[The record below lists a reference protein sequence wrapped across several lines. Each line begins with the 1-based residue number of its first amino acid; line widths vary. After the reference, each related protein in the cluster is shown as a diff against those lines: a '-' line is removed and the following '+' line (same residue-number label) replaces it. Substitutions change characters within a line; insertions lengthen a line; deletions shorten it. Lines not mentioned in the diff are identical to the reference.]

1 MEHEAAETFAVHVLP
16 MGHVADYDDEDMA
29 GEADLAAD
37 ALRRMGG
44 RRVDPVFQGD
54 AVRSLTEAD
63 AALAHW
69 AGEQGDE
76 EPCSSALLWFG
87 HGRAAALGSVL
98 LVPDSEERNARV
110 TPDMV
115 AHHVHTEQQSRT
127 YGEGHWALVV
137 FEACNSENFAEDVAQ
152 RFNGT
157 GQPRVRSLLLIATG
171 KAAAQGYLGTFRR
184 VLESFVNSK
193 TSHDEVF
200 TLRDLQRHFADSGC
214 YARLVGDDTHA
225 ELRLLLPDHV
235 PLVGATSVADQRREQ
250 SRFDQEPGDPPQR
263 KAPDRGGFLEVVHD
277 FTGRARELQS
287 VADWR
292 DTPGAPAVFVV
303 TGPPGTGKSALLGE
317 AVQRWIHRGGPGPE
331 GADAQ
336 PSRAAHIGSGGP
348 GEGPN
353 YGELPYVAAVLA
365 LTGSTPADVLRRLGV
380 ALGTAADGADGESS
394 GDVAPAVEGLRRRL
408 GELAGAVPASWAPT
422 RALIVADALDEARDP
437 LRVAALLRDLTAIPG
452 VRLLIGT
459 RPSPFPSLS
468 GSGRADLLEVLGAG
482 TGDAE
487 ILKLAPDPTATRA
500 RTERGVRQILL
511 LHPAGDADWQETV
524 VGRIGQAVASHVAD
538 GSWQFLQAALV
549 LQEIEQRPG
558 VLSAD
563 PQARTALDHMLAR
576 DQTGLFRAA
585 VARITAG
592 LPTARPLLRALA
604 YAHGRGLPLADG
616 IWARAAAGIAGTGSR
631 VDDQQMEL
639 FLNRA
644 AAYVLIDGEDRRS
657 VYRLAHRTYA
667 EELLTDSA
675 PHDRQAMLAAL
686 LDLAADQAHE
696 GNPLSPHLAARLA
709 EYAADCGAAGWAALS
724 RRPAVIDRLDP
735 ASLSTLALTPG
746 PGTGTMPTELP
757 VEVLGTVASA
767 HLIKVSQLGDR
778 PALRQLGGL
787 RAAGALHEAGP
798 DAAWEVCWG
807 ELLRVPLHLRLG
819 GPDGVV
825 TALAARP
832 DATWLVTGSHDG
844 TVVVWQPWRGHVPVR
859 LLRGCDKPV
868 SALAVLADGP
878 AGPGLLAVAHCNRTL
893 QLWDTGAEHPR
904 PRAVETDEL
913 VTVMTALPDGTR
925 RCVVAGEVGFLALLG
940 PDGSLQ
946 RAETPLA
953 ATDVVGLA
961 PVPGSVG
968 QQLVVAAYQCGL
980 LSVWDTGGPVPVLVH
995 LRRARTGLSGLTW
1008 VRDPTAG
1015 PRIVTVSDDGHLG
1028 YWRVEAGDCGPEI
1041 VADWLGFGTDAEC
1054 TGPRVLATLPV
1065 SEESRV
1071 PVLGDERGRVRV
1083 VLPPTADAA
1092 PAGVEISTGTSTGT
1106 ITTIGALRGPHGRA
1120 VLVTAAERD
1129 STVHFWDPQ
1138 AVAPDGIAAS
1148 VDAPSAVSGLR
1159 RYVLPGGREALV
1171 VAEQRAGGTVERVL
1185 DAADGMELT
1194 DAAPPADETGARPAP
1209 LPGGA
1214 EDLHGRVMGCVDVVG
1229 LDTAR
1234 GVRGRATAGR
1244 DGTVVLWREDAH
1256 WRPVRTLR
1264 LGAPC
1269 LRLASLGEGRLA
1281 VAMDDGIAVLKINPV
1296 VWATDGRGTE
1306 DTHA

>member
-1 MEHEAAETFAVHVLP
+1 MEHEAADTFAVHMLP
-16 MGHVADYDDEDMA
+16 MGRVAGYDDEDMA

-44 RRVDPVFQGD
+44 RRVDPVFQGT

-63 AALAHW
+63 EALAHW

-225 ELRLLLPDHV
+225 ELRLLLPGHV
-235 PLVGATSVADQRREQ
+235 PLAGATSVADQRREQ
-250 SRFDQEPGDPPQR
+250 SRFDQEPVDPPQR
-263 KAPDRGGFLEVVHD
+263 KVPDRAGFLEVVHD
-277 FTGRARELQS
+277 FTGRTRELQA

-292 DTPGAPAVFVV
+292 DTPGAPALLVV

-317 AVQRWIHRGGPGPE
+317 AVQRWLHRRTPGNE
-331 GADAQ
+331 GADAK
-336 PSRAAHIGSGGP
+336 PSRAAHISSGAP
-348 GEGPN
+348 GEEPTTW
-353 YGELPYVAAVLA
+353 ELPYVAAVLA
-365 LTGSTPADVLRRLGV
+365 LTGSTSADVVRRLGV
-380 ALGTAADGADGESS
+380 ALGTATDGADAESS
-394 GDVAPAVEGLRRRL
+394 GDAAQAVEGLRLRL
-408 GELAGAVPASWAPT
+408 GELVAAAPASGTPT

-437 LRVAALLRDLTAIPG
+437 LRVATLLRDLTAIPG

-468 GSGRADLLEVLGAG
+468 GTGRADLLEVLGAG

-487 ILKLAPDPTATRA
+487 ILKLAPDPAATRA
-500 RTERGVRQILL
+500 RTERGVRRILQD
-511 LHPAGDADWQETV
+511 HPAGDEAWQETV
-524 VGRIGQAVASHVAD
+524 VDRIGQAVDSHVSD

-563 PQARTALDHMLAR
+563 PQARTALDHLLAR
-576 DQTGLFRAA
+576 DQTGLFHAA

-616 IWARAAAGIAGTGSR
+616 IWARAAAGIAGSGSR
-631 VDDQQMEL
+631 VDEEQLEL

-657 VYRLAHRTYA
+657 VYRLAHHTHA
-667 EELLTDSA
+667 EDLLTDST
-675 PHDRQAMLAAL
+675 PRDRQTMLAAL
-686 LDLAADQAHE
+686 LDLAADQA
-696 GNPLSPHLAARLA
+696 GDGGPLSPHLAARLA
-709 EYAADCGAAGWAALS
+709 EYAADCGAAGWAALG
-724 RRPAVIDRLDP
+724 RRPAVIDRLAP

-767 HLIKVSQLGDR
+767 HLIKASLPGDR

-798 DAAWEVCWG
+798 DSAWEVCWG
-807 ELLRVPLHLRLG
+807 KLLRVPLHLRLG

-844 TVVVWQPWRGHVPVR
+844 TVVVWRPWRGHVPVL

-868 SALAVLADGP
+868 RALAVLAHGP
-878 AGPGLLAVAHCNRTL
+878 SGPGLLAVAHHNRTI
-893 QLWDTGAEHPR
+893 QLWDTAAEHHR
-904 PRAVETDEL
+904 PLAVETDEL
-913 VTVMTALPDGTR
+913 VTVMAVLPDGTR

-940 PDGSLQ
+940 PSGSLQ

-968 QQLVVAAYQCGL
+968 PQLVVAANQCGL
-980 LSVWDTGGPVPVLVH
+980 LSVWDVGGTVPVLVH
-995 LRRARTGLSGLTW
+995 RRRARTGLSGLTW
-1008 VRDPTAG
+1008 VTDPVAG
-1015 PRIVTVSDDGHLG
+1015 PRIVTVSDEGHVG
-1028 YWRVEAGDCGPEI
+1028 YWRVEAGDRGPEI
-1041 VADWLGFGTDAEC
+1041 IADRFGSGPAAQCAT
-1054 TGPRVLATLPV
+1054 PRVLATLPV

-1071 PVLGDERGRVRV
+1071 PVIGDERGRVRV
-1083 VLPPTADAA
+1083 VPPPIEEAA
-1092 PAGVEISTGTSTGT
+1092 PAGVETSTGT
-1106 ITTIGALRGPHGRA
+1106 GTITAIGALRGPHGGA

-1129 STVHFWDPQ
+1129 PTVHFWDPQ
-1138 AVAPDGIAAS
+1138 AVAPDGTAAS
-1148 VDAPSAVSGLR
+1148 VDIPSAVSELR
-1159 RYVLPGGREALV
+1159 RHVFPDGREALV
-1171 VAEQRAGGTVERVL
+1171 VTERRAERTVERVL
-1185 DAADGMELT
+1185 DAADGVELT
-1194 DAAPPADETGARPAP
+1194 DAASPADGTGARKTP
-1209 LPGGA
+1209 LPEGA
-1214 EDLHGRVMGCVDVVG
+1214 EDLHGRVMGCVDLVG

-1234 GVRGRATAGR
+1234 GVRVRATAGR
-1244 DGTVVLWREDAH
+1244 DGTVVLWREDLH

-1269 LRLASLGEGRLA
+1269 LRLASLGAGRLA

-1296 VWATDGRGTE
+1296 AWATDGRGAE

>member
-1 MEHEAAETFAVHVLP
+1 MEHEAADTFAVHVLP
-16 MGHVADYDDEDMA
+16 MGRVVGYDDEDMA
-29 GEADLAAD
+29 GEAGLAAD

-44 RRVDPVFQGD
+44 RRVEPVFQGD

-63 AALAHW
+63 EALAHW

-87 HGRAAALGSVL
+87 HGRAATLGSVL
-98 LVPDSEERNARV
+98 LVPDTEERNARV

-127 YGEGHWALVV
+127 HGEGHWALVV
-137 FEACNSENFAEDVAQ
+137 FEACNSANFAEDVAQ
-152 RFNGT
+152 RFNGS
-157 GQPRVRSLLLIATG
+157 GQPTVRSLLLIATG

-235 PLVGATSVADQRREQ
+235 PLVGATSVANQRREQ
-250 SRFDQEPGDPPQR
+250 SRFDHEPGDPPQR
-263 KAPDRGGFLEVVHD
+263 KNADRAGFLEVTHD
-277 FTGRARELQS
+277 FTGRTGELQAI
-287 VADWR
+287 ADWR
-292 DTPGAPAVFVV
+292 DDSEAPAVLAV

-317 AVQRWIHRGGPGPE
+317 AVQRWFHPRTAGPE
-331 GADAQ
+331 GTDAE
-336 PSRAAHIGSGGP
+336 PGRAAHIGSGVP
-348 GEGPN
+348 DEGPDT
-353 YGELPYVAAVLA
+353 GELPYVAAVLV
-365 LTGSTPADVLRRLGV
+365 LTGSTPADVVRRMGV
-380 ALGTAADGADGESS
+380 ALGTATDGADGESS
-394 GDVAPAVEGLRRRL
+394 GDAALAVEGLRRRL
-408 GELAGAVPASWAPT
+408 GELAGAAPAPWRPT
-422 RALIVADALDEARDP
+422 RALIVADGLDEARDP

-468 GSGRADLLEVLGAG
+468 GSRRADLLEVLGAV
-482 TGDAE
+482 TGDAGV
-487 ILKLAPDPTATRA
+487 LKLAPDPTATRA
-500 RTERGVRQILL
+500 RTERGLRRILEA
-511 LHPAGDADWQETV
+511 HPVGDADWQEAV
-524 VGRIGQAVASHVAD
+524 VDRIGQAVASHVAD

-576 DQTGLFRAA
+576 DQTGLFHAA

-604 YAHGRGLPLADG
+604 LAHGRGLPLADG
-616 IWARAAAGIAGTGSR
+616 IWARAAAGIAGSGSR
-631 VDDQQMEL
+631 VDDRQLEL

-667 EELLTDSA
+667 EELLTDST

-686 LDLAADQAHE
+686 LDLAADQADQ
-696 GNPLSPHLAARLA
+696 GGPLSPHLAARLA
-709 EYAADCGAAGWAALS
+709 EYAADCGAAGWTALG
-724 RRPAVIDRLDP
+724 RRPAVIDRLAP

-767 HLIKVSQLGDR
+767 HLIKVSRPGDR

-807 ELLRVPLHLRLG
+807 KLLRVPLHLRLG

-844 TVVVWQPWRGHVPVR
+844 TVVVWQPWREHVPVL

-868 SALAVLADGP
+868 RALAVLADGP
-878 AGPGLLAVAHCNRTL
+878 AGPGLLAVAHHNRTL
-893 QLWDTGAEHPR
+893 QLWDTAAEHRR

-925 RCVVAGEVGFLALLG
+925 RCVVAGEVGFMALLG
-940 PDGSLQ
+940 SNGSLR

-961 PVPGSVG
+961 PVPGPVG
-968 QQLVVAAYQCGL
+968 RQLVVAANQCGL
-980 LSVWDTGGPVPVLVH
+980 LSLWDVGGPVPVLVH
-995 LRRARTGLSGLTW
+995 QRRARTGLSGLTW
-1008 VRDPTAG
+1008 VTDPATG
-1015 PRIVTVSDDGHLG
+1015 PRIVTVSDEGHLT
-1028 YWRVEAGDCGPEI
+1028 YWRVVAGDREPEL
-1041 VADWLGFGTDAEC
+1041 VTDRYGAQAAVES
-1054 TGPRVLATLPV
+1054 TGPRVLATLAV

-1083 VLPPTADAA
+1083 VLPPTEDAA
-1092 PAGVEISTGTSTGT
+1092 PAGVETSTGT
-1106 ITTIGALRGPHGRA
+1106 GAITAIGALRGPHGGA

-1138 AVAPDGIAAS
+1138 AVAPAGTAS
-1148 VDAPSAVSGLR
+1148 ADVPSEVSGLR
-1159 RYVLPGGREALV
+1159 RHVFPDDKEALV
-1171 VAEQRAGGTVERVL
+1171 VTEVRAGRTAVRVL
-1185 DAADGMELT
+1185 DAADGAELT
-1194 DAAPPADETGARPAP
+1194 DAAPPADGTGAQRAP
-1209 LPGGA
+1209 LPEGA
-1214 EDLHGRVMGCVDVVG
+1214 EDLHGRVMGCVDLVG
-1229 LDTAR
+1229 PDAGR
-1234 GVRGRATAGR
+1234 GVRVRATAGR
-1244 DGTVVLWREDAH
+1244 DGTVVLWRDGEDVH
-1256 WRPVRTLR
+1256 WLPVRTLR

-1269 LRLASLGEGRLA
+1269 LRLASLGAGRLA
-1281 VAMDDGIAVLKINPV
+1281 VAMDDGMAVLKINPV
-1296 VWATDGRGTE
+1296 AWATDGRGTE